1 MAFPLW
7 FRFARRTT
15 EAVGGRAMVDG
26 KIDPETNS
34 AHGAEPVDRKPW
46 STPRVILSEVRS
58 TLHQVGVSPIDK
70 TTFAADHLT
79 FTGSQGS

>member
-1 MAFPLW
+1 MMDRGFDAD
-7 FRFARRTT
+7 
-15 EAVGGRAMVDG
+15 GGAPPDDG
-26 KIDPETNS
+26 RGE
-34 AHGAEPVDRKPW
+34 RKPW

-58 TLHQVGVSPIDK
+58 TLHQIGVSPIDK